1 MLIPKRRCL
10 NSSHKFVSKKK
21 KSSEKYKPNNLAE
34 YVTDSIPFLSYK
46 TSLSEIDRLYEISW
60 GQFTFCSTFCT
71 YNI

>member
-1 MLIPKRRCL
+1 MLILKRIKMPKL
-10 NSSHKFVSKKK
+10 SHEFVSN

-34 YVTDSIPFLSYK
+34 YVTDSTPFLSYK
-46 TSLSEIDRLYEISW
+46 TSLSENRLYEISW